1 MIRLRDTVRK
11 TLLTPSSDCY
21 NEMPEAGFLV
31 WIGYVPVLKYVAF
44 RRKGM
49 TLEKKCP

>member
-1 MIRLRDTVRK
+1 MPLKSHETIPLVDTG
-11 TLLTPSSDCY
+11 
-21 NEMPEAGFLV
+21 PEAGFLV
-31 WIGYVPVLKYVAF
+31 WIGYVPVLNYVPF